1 MIGERL
7 KELRQRKNLTITQLS
22 EILEMKPYT
31 YIKYERNER
40 DVSTSLLIK
49 FSQFYCVPTDYL
61 LGLAPEPDVLNEVAN
76 KFNMSVLEKE
86 IISKYLVLPKSHR
99 DELMKLLND
108 SVENANDNKDK

>member
-1 MIGERL
+1 MNI
-7 KELRQRKNLTITQLS
+7 KNLKKAREKMHLTQTQAAQLLGISDNTYKNYEQGKREPNNELLCKLS
-22 EILEMKPYT
+22 KL
-31 YIKYERNER
+31 
-40 DVSTSLLIK
+40 
-49 FSQFYCVPTDYL
+49 YCVPTDYL

-86 IISKYLVLPKSHR
+86 IISKYLVLPKSYR